1 MRSHGTGVRNPALT
15 VRLLTL
21 ADPRFD
27 LERIMKSKLR
37 RVPAIDKC
45 FAILELLAQSKAPMG
60 ISEISR
66 KLDLSKSSVFCA
78 VYTLKDLNV
87 LEKQPDGKFVFGTRL
102 YILGNMVGGR
112 SALLQTAHPY
122 LRAIN
127 ERTELSAFLGLRS
140 DRQAIL
146 IDKADSA
153 YGIIVSSEIGMQM
166 PVLAGAGIKAMLS
179 QLSNEEID
187 EILART
193 ELKRYTSYSIT
204 DKVAYKKEI
213 LEVRRQGTAYDK
225 EEYIE
230 GVVAFAI
237 PDQRKWQE
245 CPSCHLGCRPKHEE
259 LNTSIVEIS
268 KVSQRDF

>member
-1 MRSHGTGVRNPALT
+1 
-15 VRLLTL
+15 
-21 ADPRFD
+21 
-27 LERIMKSKLR
+27 MKPEFR

-45 FAILELLAQSKAPMG
+45 FAVLELLAQSKTPLG

-66 KLDLSKSSVFCA
+66 KLDLNKSSVFNT
-78 VYTLKDLNV
+78 VHTLRDLNV
-87 LEKQPDGKFVFGTRL
+87 LENQPGGKFVFGTRL
-102 YILGNMVGGR
+102 YILGNIAGKS
-112 SALLQTAHPY
+112 SALIQTANPY

-127 ERTELSAFLGLRS
+127 ERTKLSAFLGLRS

-153 YGIIVSSEIGMQM
+153 YGLKVSSEIGMQM

-193 ELKRYTSYSIT
+193 ELKRYTPYSIT
-204 DKVAYKKEI
+204 DKAVYKKEI
-213 LEVRRQGTAYDK
+213 LEVRRQGIAYDK

-230 GVVAFAI
+230 GMVAFGIPVKVNGKDLQAAI
-237 PDQRKWQE
+237 WAVGLKHQMSDSSIPELTALLKGMSE
-245 CPSCHLGCRPKHEE
+245 EINCR
-259 LNTSIVEIS
+259 LL
-268 KVSQRDF
+268 